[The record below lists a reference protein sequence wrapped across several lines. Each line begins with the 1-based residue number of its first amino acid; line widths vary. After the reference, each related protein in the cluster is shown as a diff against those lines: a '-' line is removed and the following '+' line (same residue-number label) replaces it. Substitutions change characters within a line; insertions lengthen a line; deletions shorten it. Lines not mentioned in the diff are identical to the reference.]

1 MKKTKFI
8 IIVLILI
15 IIAVGVNSVILN
27 NSYNLQ
33 IQAYNEQVYALIGA
47 IKQNYPEVSDEEII
61 RILNNTNSYENLIP
75 NYADN
80 EIINDNELSN
90 NNKDATDDAQ
100 KTNDNEDNSN
110 NTQKTNLEIGK
121 ELVQKYGI
129 TENDPAILKLEET
142 QNNTIIYSSAVIVV
156 LVLAIIVIWLV
167 SRIIQKRK
175 IDGITKYIREI
186 NNRNY
191 ELKIKENAEDELSN
205 LRNEL
210 YKITLMLKEE
220 AENSKKDKKFLAK
233 SLSDI
238 SHQIKTPLT
247 SISIML
253 DEIKDNE
260 NMDEETRQRFIFEIS
275 RQVEQ
280 ISFLTIAL
288 LKLSKLDSGTVE
300 FEKSKYRLDELVQ
313 NAIKNLEI
321 PLEIKNI
328 QVETNFEVRES
339 NKERNQNNNSDKN
352 NELNKVNLEVIG
364 DYRWTLEAVT
374 NIIKNCIEHSKEHTK
389 LYIQIRV
396 TNVYTELIIKDE
408 GEGIDEKDLKHIF
421 ERFYKGKNS
430 SENSFGIGLSLSKT
444 ILEKQNASISCSSTL
459 HKGTTFKIYFYER

>member
-1 MKKTKFI
+1 MKKTKFFI
-8 IIVLILI
+8 LILI
-15 IIAVGVNSVILN
+15 LLILAVGVNSVILN
-27 NSYNLQ
+27 NSYNQQ
-33 IQAYNEQVYALIGA
+33 IQAYNEQVYALIGT
-47 IKQNYPEVSDEEII
+47 IKQNYLEVSDEEII
-61 RILNNTNSYENLIP
+61 KILNNNTNS
-75 NYADN
+75 AF
-80 EIINDNELSN
+80 
-90 NNKDATDDAQ
+90 
-100 KTNDNEDNSN
+100 
-110 NTQKTNLEIGK
+110 GK
-121 ELVQKYGI
+121 ELAQKYGI
-129 TENDPAILKLEET
+129 TENDPAILKLEEI
-142 QNNTIIYSSAVIVV
+142 QNNTIIYSSAIIGI
-156 LVLAIIVIWLV
+156 LNLAIVVIWLV

-186 NNRNY
+186 NNKNY

-300 FEKSKYRLDELVQ
+300 FEKSKYKLDELVQ

-328 QVETNFEVRES
+328 QVETNFEEYKS
-339 NKERNQNNNSDKN
+339 HKEKGQNNNTTKN
-352 NELNKVNLEVIG
+352 NQLNKENLEIIG

-396 TNVYTELIIKDE
+396 TNVYTELIIRDE
-408 GEGIDEKDLKHIF
+408 GEGIDDKDLKHIF

-430 SENSFGIGLSLSKT
+430 SENSFGIGLALSKT

>member
-8 IIVLILI
+8 ILILI
-15 IIAVGVNSVILN
+15 LLILAVGTNAIILS

-33 IQAYNEQVYALIGA
+33 VQAYNESVYELIGV
-47 IKQNYPEVSDEEII
+47 IKENYPDISDEEII
-61 RILNNTNSYENLIP
+61 SMLNGKDNNTY
-75 NYADN
+75 
-80 EIINDNELSN
+80 
-90 NNKDATDDAQ
+90 
-100 KTNDNEDNSN
+100 
-110 NTQKTNLEIGK
+110 LEIGK
-121 ELVQKYGI
+121 ELAQKYGI
-129 TENDPAILKLEET
+129 TENDSAIVKLEET
-142 QNNTIIYSSAVIVV
+142 QSNTIIYSSAVIGI
-156 LVLAIIVIWLV
+156 LILAIIVIWLV
-167 SRIIQKRK
+167 NRMIQKRK

-220 AENSKKDKKFLAK
+220 AESSKKDKKFLAK

-260 NMDEETRQRFIFEIS
+260 NMDEETKQRFIFEIS

-300 FEKSKYRLDELVQ
+300 FEKSKYKLDELVQ

-321 PLEIKNI
+321 PLEVKNI
-328 QVETNFEVRES
+328 QVETNFEKVNEN
-339 NKERNQNNNSDKN
+339 NKKEIN
-352 NELNKVNLEVIG
+352 NEVATEIIG

-396 TNVYTELIIKDE
+396 THVYTELIIKDE

-430 SENSFGIGLSLSKT
+430 SENSFGIGLALSKT
-444 ILEKQNASISCSSTL
+444 ILEKQNASISCSSTF

>member
-8 IIVLILI
+8 ILILI
-15 IIAVGVNSVILN
+15 LLIIAVGVNSVILN

-33 IQAYNEQVYALIGA
+33 IQAYNESVYELIGV
-47 IKQNYPEVSDEEII
+47 IKENYPDISDEEII
-61 RILNNTNSYENLIP
+61 SMLNGKDNNTY
-75 NYADN
+75 
-80 EIINDNELSN
+80 
-90 NNKDATDDAQ
+90 
-100 KTNDNEDNSN
+100 
-110 NTQKTNLEIGK
+110 LEIGK
-121 ELVQKYGI
+121 ELAQKYGI
-129 TENDPAILKLEET
+129 TENDSAIVKLEET
-142 QNNTIIYSSAVIVV
+142 QNNTIIYSSAVIGI
-156 LVLAIIVIWLV
+156 LILAIIVIWLV
-167 SRIIQKRK
+167 NRMIQKRK

-328 QVETNFEVRES
+328 QVETNFEEYK
-339 NKERNQNNNSDKN
+339 NDKEKDQNNNSDKN
-352 NELNKVNLEVIG
+352 DELNKESLEIIG

-396 TNVYTELIIKDE
+396 THVYTELIIKDE
-408 GEGIDEKDLKHIF
+408 GEGIEEKDLKHIF
-421 ERFYKGKNS
+421 DRFYKGKNS
-430 SENSFGIGLSLSKT
+430 SENSFGIGLALSKT

>member
-8 IIVLILI
+8 ILILI
-15 IIAVGVNSVILN
+15 LLILAVGTNAIILS

-33 IQAYNEQVYALIGA
+33 VQAYNESVYELIGV
-47 IKQNYPEVSDEEII
+47 IKENYPDISDEEII
-61 RILNNTNSYENLIP
+61 SMLNEKDNNTY
-75 NYADN
+75 
-80 EIINDNELSN
+80 
-90 NNKDATDDAQ
+90 
-100 KTNDNEDNSN
+100 
-110 NTQKTNLEIGK
+110 LEIGK
-121 ELVQKYGI
+121 ELAQKYGI
-129 TENDPAILKLEET
+129 TENDSAIVKLEET
-142 QNNTIIYSSAVIVV
+142 QSNTIIYSSAVIGI
-156 LVLAIIVIWLV
+156 LILAIIVIWLV
-167 SRIIQKRK
+167 NRMIQKRK

-220 AENSKKDKKFLAK
+220 AESSKKDKKFLAK

-260 NMDEETRQRFIFEIS
+260 NMDEETKQRFIFEIS

-300 FEKSKYRLDELVQ
+300 FEKSKYKLDELVQ

-321 PLEIKNI
+321 PLEVKNI
-328 QVETNFEVRES
+328 QVETNFEKVNE
-339 NKERNQNNNSDKN
+339 NKEEIN
-352 NELNKVNLEVIG
+352 NEVATEIIG

-396 TNVYTELIIKDE
+396 THVYTELIIKDE

-430 SENSFGIGLSLSKT
+430 SENSFGIGLALSKT

>member
-1 MKKTKFI
+1 MKKTKFFI
-8 IIVLILI
+8 FILILLI
-15 IIAVGVNSVILN
+15 LAVGANSVVLN
-27 NSYNLQ
+27 NSYYLQ
-33 IQAYNEQVYALIGA
+33 IQAYNEQVYALIGT

>member
-8 IIVLILI
+8 ILILI
-15 IIAVGVNSVILN
+15 LLIIAVGVNSVILN

-33 IQAYNEQVYALIGA
+33 IQAYNESVYELIGV
-47 IKQNYPEVSDEEII
+47 IKENYPDISDEEII
-61 RILNNTNSYENLIP
+61 SMLNGKDNNTY
-75 NYADN
+75 
-80 EIINDNELSN
+80 
-90 NNKDATDDAQ
+90 
-100 KTNDNEDNSN
+100 
-110 NTQKTNLEIGK
+110 LEIGK
-121 ELVQKYGI
+121 ELAQKYGI
-129 TENDPAILKLEET
+129 TENDSAIVKLEET
-142 QNNTIIYSSAVIVV
+142 QNNTIIYSSVVIGV
-156 LVLAIIVIWLV
+156 LVLTIIVIWLV

-220 AENSKKDKKFLAK
+220 AENSKKDKKFFAK

-253 DEIKDNE
+253 DEIKDDE
-260 NMDEETRQRFIFEIS
+260 NMDDETKQRFIFEIS

-328 QVETNFEVRES
+328 QVETDFE
-339 NKERNQNNNSDKN
+339 KT
-352 NELNKVNLEVIG
+352 EVIG

-389 LYIQIRV
+389 LYIRIKV
-396 TNVYTELIIKDE
+396 THVYTELIIKDE

-444 ILEKQNASISCSSTL
+444 ILEKQNSSISCSSTL

>member
-8 IIVLILI
+8 VLTLVLL
-15 IIAVGVNSVILN
+15 IIAVVVNGIILN

-33 IQAYNEQVYALIGA
+33 IQEYNEQVYALIGT
-47 IKQNYPEVSDEEII
+47 IRENYPEVSDEEII
-61 RILNNTNSYENLIP
+61 RILNNSEAETSTYNTETSN
-75 NYADN
+75 
-80 EIINDNELSN
+80 SN
-90 NNKDATDDAQ
+90 NNL
-100 KTNDNEDNSN
+100 NENVNS
-110 NTQKTNLEIGK
+110 KAEIGK

-129 TENDPAILKLEET
+129 TENEPAILNLEKL
-142 QNNTIIYSSAVIVV
+142 QNNTIIYSGIVIGA
-156 LVLAIIVIWLV
+156 LVLAIIAIWLV

-186 NNRNY
+186 NNKNY

-253 DEIKDNE
+253 DELKDNQ

-275 RQVEQ
+275 RQAEQ

-300 FEKSKYRLDELVQ
+300 FEKSKYRLDVLVQ

-328 QVETNFEVRES
+328 QVETNFDEVSEV
-339 NKERNQNNNSDKN
+339 NKEKNLNNNSAKN
-352 NELNKVNLEVIG
+352 NKLNKASLEVIG

-374 NIIKNCIEHSKEHTK
+374 NIIKNCIEHTQESKKIH
-389 LYIQIRV
+389 IQIRV
-396 TNVYTELIIKDE
+396 TNVYTELIIEDE

-444 ILEKQNASISCSSTL
+444 ILEKQNASISCSSVL

>member
-8 IIVLILI
+8 IIVLILL

-61 RILNNTNSYENLIP
+61 RILNDTNLSENSIP
-75 NYADN
+75 KY
-80 EIINDNELSN
+80 IDNELAN
-90 NNKDATDDAQ
+90 NNEDATNDD
-100 KTNDNEDNSN
+100 K
-110 NTQKTNLEIGK
+110 KTNLEIGK
-121 ELVQKYGI
+121 ELAQKYGI

>member
-8 IIVLILI
+8 VLTLVLL
-15 IIAVGVNSVILN
+15 IIAVVVNGIILN

-33 IQAYNEQVYALIGA
+33 IQEYNEQVYALIGT
-47 IKQNYPEVSDEEII
+47 IRENYPEVSDEEII
-61 RILNNTNSYENLIP
+61 RILNNSEAETSTYNTETS
-75 NYADN
+75 
-80 EIINDNELSN
+80 
-90 NNKDATDDAQ
+90 
-100 KTNDNEDNSN
+100 NSN
-110 NTQKTNLEIGK
+110 NSLNENVNSNAEIGK

-129 TENDPAILKLEET
+129 TENEPAILSLEKL
-142 QNNTIIYSSAVIVV
+142 QNNTIIYSGIVIGV
-156 LVLAIIVIWLV
+156 LVLAIIAIWLV

-186 NNRNY
+186 NNKNY

-253 DEIKDNE
+253 DELKDNQ
-260 NMDEETRQRFIFEIS
+260 NMDEETRRRFIFEIS
-275 RQVEQ
+275 RQAEQ

-300 FEKSKYRLDELVQ
+300 FEKSKYRLDVLVQ

-328 QVETNFEVRES
+328 QVETNFE
-339 NKERNQNNNSDKN
+339 KT
-352 NELNKVNLEVIG
+352 EVIG

-374 NIIKNCIEHSKEHTK
+374 NIIKNCIEHTQENKKIH
-389 LYIQIRV
+389 IQIRV
-396 TNVYTELIIKDE
+396 TNVYTELIIEDE

-444 ILEKQNASISCSSTL
+444 ILEKQNASISCSSVL

>member
-8 IIVLILI
+8 ILILI
-15 IIAVGVNSVILN
+15 LLILAVGTNAIILS

-33 IQAYNEQVYALIGA
+33 VQAYNESVYELIGV
-47 IKQNYPEVSDEEII
+47 IKENYPDISDEEII
-61 RILNNTNSYENLIP
+61 IMLNGKDNNTY
-75 NYADN
+75 
-80 EIINDNELSN
+80 
-90 NNKDATDDAQ
+90 
-100 KTNDNEDNSN
+100 
-110 NTQKTNLEIGK
+110 LEIGK
-121 ELVQKYGI
+121 ELAQKYGI
-129 TENDPAILKLEET
+129 TENDSAIVKLEET
-142 QNNTIIYSSAVIVV
+142 QSNTIIYSSAVIGI
-156 LVLAIIVIWLV
+156 LILAIIVIWLV
-167 SRIIQKRK
+167 NRMIQKRK

-220 AENSKKDKKFLAK
+220 AESSKKDKKFLAK

-260 NMDEETRQRFIFEIS
+260 NMDEETKQRFIFEIS

-300 FEKSKYRLDELVQ
+300 FEKSKYKLDELVQ

-321 PLEIKNI
+321 PLEVKNI
-328 QVETNFEVRES
+328 QVETNFEKVNE
-339 NKERNQNNNSDKN
+339 NKEEIN
-352 NELNKVNLEVIG
+352 NEVATEIIG
-364 DYRWTLEAVT
+364 DYRWALEAVT

-396 TNVYTELIIKDE
+396 THVYTELIIKDE

-430 SENSFGIGLSLSKT
+430 SENSFGIGLALSKT

>member
-8 IIVLILI
+8 VLTLVLL
-15 IIAVGVNSVILN
+15 IIAVVVNGIILN

-33 IQAYNEQVYALIGA
+33 IQEYNEQVYALIGT
-47 IKQNYPEVSDEEII
+47 IRENYPEVSDEEII
-61 RILNNTNSYENLIP
+61 RILNNSEAVSSTYNTETSN
-75 NYADN
+75 
-80 EIINDNELSN
+80 SN
-90 NNKDATDDAQ
+90 NNL
-100 KTNDNEDNSN
+100 NENVNS
-110 NTQKTNLEIGK
+110 KAEIGK

-129 TENDPAILKLEET
+129 TENEPAILSLEKL
-142 QNNTIIYSSAVIVV
+142 QNNTIIYSGIVIGV
-156 LVLAIIVIWLV
+156 LVLAIIAIWLV
-167 SRIIQKRK
+167 SRIMQKRK

-186 NNRNY
+186 NNKNY

-253 DEIKDNE
+253 DELKDNQ
-260 NMDEETRQRFIFEIS
+260 NMDEETRRRFIFEIS
-275 RQVEQ
+275 RQAEQ

-300 FEKSKYRLDELVQ
+300 FEKSKYRLDVLVQ

-328 QVETNFEVRES
+328 QVETNFE
-339 NKERNQNNNSDKN
+339 KT
-352 NELNKVNLEVIG
+352 EVIG

-374 NIIKNCIEHSKEHTK
+374 NIIKNCIEHTQENKKIH
-389 LYIQIRV
+389 IQIRV
-396 TNVYTELIIKDE
+396 TNVYTELIIEDE

-444 ILEKQNASISCSSTL
+444 ILEKQNASISCSSVL

>member
-8 IIVLILI
+8 VLTLVLL
-15 IIAVGVNSVILN
+15 IIAVVVNGIILN

-33 IQAYNEQVYALIGA
+33 IQEYNEQVYALIGT
-47 IKQNYPEVSDEEII
+47 IRENYPEVSDEEII
-61 RILNNTNSYENLIP
+61 RILNNSEAESSTYNTETSN
-75 NYADN
+75 
-80 EIINDNELSN
+80 SN
-90 NNKDATDDAQ
+90 NNL
-100 KTNDNEDNSN
+100 NENVNSN
-110 NTQKTNLEIGK
+110 AEIGK

-129 TENDPAILKLEET
+129 TENEPAILNLEKL
-142 QNNTIIYSSAVIVV
+142 QNNTIIYSGIVIGV
-156 LVLAIIVIWLV
+156 LVLAIIAIWLV

-186 NNRNY
+186 NNKNY

-253 DEIKDNE
+253 DELKDNQ
-260 NMDEETRQRFIFEIS
+260 NMDEETRRRFIFEIS
-275 RQVEQ
+275 RQAEQ

-300 FEKSKYRLDELVQ
+300 FEKSKYRLDVLVQ

-328 QVETNFEVRES
+328 QVETNFDEVSEV
-339 NKERNQNNNSDKN
+339 NKEKNLNNNSAKN
-352 NELNKVNLEVIG
+352 NKLNKASLEVIG

-374 NIIKNCIEHSKEHTK
+374 NIIKNCIEHTQESKKIH
-389 LYIQIRV
+389 IQIRV
-396 TNVYTELIIKDE
+396 TNVYTELIIEDE

-444 ILEKQNASISCSSTL
+444 ILEKQNASISCSSVL

>member
-1 MKKTKFI
+1 MKKTKFFI
-8 IIVLILI
+8 FILILLI
-15 IIAVGVNSVILN
+15 LAVGANSVVLN
-27 NSYNLQ
+27 NSYYLQ
-33 IQAYNEQVYALIGA
+33 IQAYNEQMYALIGT

-61 RILNNTNSYENLIP
+61 SILNG
-75 NYADN
+75 
-80 EIINDNELSN
+80 
-90 NNKDATDDAQ
+90 KD
-100 KTNDNEDNSN
+100 N
-110 NTQKTNLEIGK
+110 NTYLEIGK
-121 ELVQKYGI
+121 KLAQKYGI
-129 TENDPAILKLEET
+129 TENAPAILKLEET
-142 QNNTIIYSSAVIVV
+142 QSNTIIYSSAVIGI
-156 LVLAIIVIWLV
+156 LILAIVVIWLV

-328 QVETNFEVRES
+328 QVETNFEEYKS
-339 NKERNQNNNSDKN
+339 DKEKGQNNNTTKN
-352 NELNKVNLEVIG
+352 NQLNKENLEIIG

-396 TNVYTELIIKDE
+396 THVYTELIIKDE

>member
-8 IIVLILI
+8 IIVLILL

-61 RILNNTNSYENLIP
+61 RILNDTNSYENLIP

-90 NNKDATDDAQ
+90 NNEDATNDAQ
-100 KTNDNEDNSN
+100 KTNNNEDNAN
-110 NTQKTNLEIGK
+110 NTQKTNLEVGK
-121 ELVQKYGI
+121 ELAQKYGI

-142 QNNTIIYSSAVIVV
+142 QNNTIIYSSAGIGI
-156 LVLAIIVIWLV
+156 LVLAIIARWLV

-220 AENSKKDKKFLAK
+220 AENSKKDRKFLAK

-238 SHQIKTPLT
+238 SHQIKTLLT

-260 NMDEETRQRFIFEIS
+260 NMDEETKQRFIFEIS

-321 PLEIKNI
+321 PLEVKNI
-328 QVETNFEVRES
+328 QVETNFEECKSDR
-339 NKERNQNNNSDKN
+339 ERNQNNNSDKN
-352 NELNKVNLEVIG
+352 NELNKVKLEVVG

-396 TNVYTELIIKDE
+396 THVYTELIIKDE

>member
-8 IIVLILI
+8 VLTLVLL
-15 IIAVGVNSVILN
+15 IIAVVVNGIILN

-33 IQAYNEQVYALIGA
+33 IQEYNEQVYALIGT
-47 IKQNYPEVSDEEII
+47 IRENYPEVSDEEII
-61 RILNNTNSYENLIP
+61 RILNNSEAESSTYNTETSN
-75 NYADN
+75 
-80 EIINDNELSN
+80 SN
-90 NNKDATDDAQ
+90 NNL
-100 KTNDNEDNSN
+100 NENVNSN
-110 NTQKTNLEIGK
+110 AEIGK

-129 TENDPAILKLEET
+129 TENEPAILSLEKL
-142 QNNTIIYSSAVIVV
+142 QNNTIIYSGIVIGV
-156 LVLAIIVIWLV
+156 LVLAIIAIWLV

-186 NNRNY
+186 NNKNY

-253 DEIKDNE
+253 DELKDNQ
-260 NMDEETRQRFIFEIS
+260 NMDEETRRRFIFEIS
-275 RQVEQ
+275 RQAEQ

-300 FEKSKYRLDELVQ
+300 FEKSKYRLDVLVQ

-328 QVETNFEVRES
+328 QVETNFDEVSEV
-339 NKERNQNNNSDKN
+339 NKEKNLNNNSAKN
-352 NELNKVNLEVIG
+352 NKLNKASLEVIG

-374 NIIKNCIEHSKEHTK
+374 NIIKNCIEHTQESKKIH
-389 LYIQIRV
+389 IQIRV
-396 TNVYTELIIKDE
+396 TNVYTELIIEDE

-444 ILEKQNASISCSSTL
+444 ILEKQNASISCSSVL

>member
-8 IIVLILI
+8 ILILI
-15 IIAVGVNSVILN
+15 LLIIAVGVNSVILN

-61 RILNNTNSYENLIP
+61 RILNDTNLSENSIP
-75 NYADN
+75 KY
-80 EIINDNELSN
+80 IDNELAN
-90 NNKDATDDAQ
+90 NNEDATNDD
-100 KTNDNEDNSN
+100 
-110 NTQKTNLEIGK
+110 QKTNLEIGK

-186 NNRNY
+186 NNKNY

-260 NMDEETRQRFIFEIS
+260 NMDEETKQRFIFEIS

-321 PLEIKNI
+321 PLEVKNI
-328 QVETNFEVRES
+328 QVETNFEECKSDREG
-339 NKERNQNNNSDKN
+339 NQNNNLDKN
-352 NELNKVNLEVIG
+352 NELNKVKLEVIG

-396 TNVYTELIIKDE
+396 THVYTELIIKDE

>member
-8 IIVLILI
+8 VLTLVLL
-15 IIAVGVNSVILN
+15 IIAVVVNGIILN

-33 IQAYNEQVYALIGA
+33 IQEYNEQVYALIGT
-47 IKQNYPEVSDEEII
+47 IRENYPEVSDEEII
-61 RILNNTNSYENLIP
+61 RILNNSEAETSTYNTETS
-75 NYADN
+75 
-80 EIINDNELSN
+80 
-90 NNKDATDDAQ
+90 
-100 KTNDNEDNSN
+100 NSN
-110 NTQKTNLEIGK
+110 NSLNENVNSNAEIGK

-129 TENDPAILKLEET
+129 TENEPAILSLEKL
-142 QNNTIIYSSAVIVV
+142 QNNTIIYSGIVIGV
-156 LVLAIIVIWLV
+156 LVLAIIAIWLV

-186 NNRNY
+186 NNKNY
-191 ELKIKENAEDELSN
+191 ELKIKENVEDELSN

-321 PLEIKNI
+321 PLEIKNM

>member
-8 IIVLILI
+8 ILILI
-15 IIAVGVNSVILN
+15 LLIIAVGVNSVILN

-33 IQAYNEQVYALIGA
+33 IQAYNESVYELIGV
-47 IKQNYPEVSDEEII
+47 IKENYPDISDEEII
-61 RILNNTNSYENLIP
+61 SMLNGKDNNTY
-75 NYADN
+75 
-80 EIINDNELSN
+80 
-90 NNKDATDDAQ
+90 
-100 KTNDNEDNSN
+100 
-110 NTQKTNLEIGK
+110 LEIGK
-121 ELVQKYGI
+121 ELAQKYGI
-129 TENDPAILKLEET
+129 TENDSAIVKLEEAKS
-142 QNNTIIYSSAVIVV
+142 NTIIYSSAVIGI
-156 LVLAIIVIWLV
+156 LILAIIVIWLV
-167 SRIIQKRK
+167 NRMIQKRK

-328 QVETNFEVRES
+328 QVETNFEEYK
-339 NKERNQNNNSDKN
+339 NDKEKDQNNNSDKN
-352 NELNKVNLEVIG
+352 NELNKESLEIIG

-389 LYIQIRV
+389 LYIQIKV
-396 TNVYTELIIKDE
+396 THVYTELIIKDE

-444 ILEKQNASISCSSTL
+444 ILEKQNSSISCSSTL

>member
-8 IIVLILI
+8 VLTLVLL
-15 IIAVGVNSVILN
+15 IIAVVVNGIILN

-33 IQAYNEQVYALIGA
+33 IQEYNEQVYALIGT
-47 IKQNYPEVSDEEII
+47 IRENYPEVSDEEII
-61 RILNNTNSYENLIP
+61 RILNNSEAVSSTYNTETSN
-75 NYADN
+75 
-80 EIINDNELSN
+80 SN
-90 NNKDATDDAQ
+90 NNL
-100 KTNDNEDNSN
+100 NENVNSN
-110 NTQKTNLEIGK
+110 AEIGK

-129 TENDPAILKLEET
+129 TENEPAILSLEKL
-142 QNNTIIYSSAVIVV
+142 QNNTIIYSGIVIGV
-156 LVLAIIVIWLV
+156 LVLAIIAIWLV

-186 NNRNY
+186 NNKNY

-253 DEIKDNE
+253 DELKDNQ
-260 NMDEETRQRFIFEIS
+260 NMDEETRRRFIFEIS
-275 RQVEQ
+275 RQAEQ

-300 FEKSKYRLDELVQ
+300 FEKSKYRLDVLVQ

-328 QVETNFEVRES
+328 QVETNFDEVSEV
-339 NKERNQNNNSDKN
+339 NKEKNLNNNSAKN
-352 NELNKVNLEVIG
+352 NKLNKASLEVIG

-374 NIIKNCIEHSKEHTK
+374 NIIKNCIEHTQESKKIH
-389 LYIQIRV
+389 IQIRV
-396 TNVYTELIIKDE
+396 TNVYTELIIEDE

-444 ILEKQNASISCSSTL
+444 ILEKQNASISCSSVL

>member
-8 IIVLILI
+8 VLTLVLL
-15 IIAVGVNSVILN
+15 IIAVVVNGIILN

-33 IQAYNEQVYALIGA
+33 IQEYNEQVYALIGT
-47 IKQNYPEVSDEEII
+47 IRENYPEVSDEEII
-61 RILNNTNSYENLIP
+61 RILNNSEAESSTYNTETSN
-75 NYADN
+75 
-80 EIINDNELSN
+80 SN
-90 NNKDATDDAQ
+90 NNL
-100 KTNDNEDNSN
+100 NENVNSN
-110 NTQKTNLEIGK
+110 AEIGK

-129 TENDPAILKLEET
+129 TENEPAILSLEKL
-142 QNNTIIYSSAVIVV
+142 QNNTIIYSGIVIGV
-156 LVLAIIVIWLV
+156 LVLAIIAIWLV

-186 NNRNY
+186 NNKNY

-253 DEIKDNE
+253 DELKDNQ
-260 NMDEETRQRFIFEIS
+260 NMDEETRRRFIFEIS
-275 RQVEQ
+275 RQAEQ

-300 FEKSKYRLDELVQ
+300 FEKSKYRLDVLVQ

-328 QVETNFEVRES
+328 QLETNFDEVSEV
-339 NKERNQNNNSDKN
+339 NKEKNLNNNSAKN
-352 NELNKVNLEVIG
+352 NKLNKASLEVIG

-374 NIIKNCIEHSKEHTK
+374 NIIKNCIEHTQESKKIH
-389 LYIQIRV
+389 IQIRV
-396 TNVYTELIIKDE
+396 TNVYTELIIEDE

-444 ILEKQNASISCSSTL
+444 ILEKQNASISCSSVL

>member
-8 IIVLILI
+8 ILILI
-15 IIAVGVNSVILN
+15 LLILAVGTNAIILS

-33 IQAYNEQVYALIGA
+33 VQAYNESVYELIGV
-47 IKQNYPEVSDEEII
+47 IKENYPDISDEEII
-61 RILNNTNSYENLIP
+61 SMLNGKNNNTY
-75 NYADN
+75 
-80 EIINDNELSN
+80 
-90 NNKDATDDAQ
+90 
-100 KTNDNEDNSN
+100 
-110 NTQKTNLEIGK
+110 LEIGK
-121 ELVQKYGI
+121 ELALKYGI
-129 TENDPAILKLEET
+129 TENDSAIVKLEET
-142 QNNTIIYSSAVIVV
+142 QSNTIIYSSAVIGI
-156 LVLAIIVIWLV
+156 LILAIIVIWLV
-167 SRIIQKRK
+167 NRMIQKRK

-220 AENSKKDKKFLAK
+220 AESSKKDKKFLAK

-260 NMDEETRQRFIFEIS
+260 NMDEETKQRFIFEIS

-300 FEKSKYRLDELVQ
+300 FEKSKYKLDELVQ

-321 PLEIKNI
+321 PLEVKNI
-328 QVETNFEVRES
+328 QVETNFEKVNEN
-339 NKERNQNNNSDKN
+339 NKKEIN
-352 NELNKVNLEVIG
+352 NEVATEIIG

-396 TNVYTELIIKDE
+396 THVYTELIIKDE

-430 SENSFGIGLSLSKT
+430 SENSFGIGLALSKT

>member
-8 IIVLILI
+8 VLTLVLL
-15 IIAVGVNSVILN
+15 IIAVVVNGIILN

-33 IQAYNEQVYALIGA
+33 IQEYNEQVYALIGT
-47 IKQNYPEVSDEEII
+47 IRENYPEVSDEEII
-61 RILNNTNSYENLIP
+61 RILNNSEAETSTYNTETSN
-75 NYADN
+75 
-80 EIINDNELSN
+80 SN
-90 NNKDATDDAQ
+90 NNL
-100 KTNDNEDNSN
+100 NENVNSN
-110 NTQKTNLEIGK
+110 AEIGK

-129 TENDPAILKLEET
+129 TENEPAILSLEKL
-142 QNNTIIYSSAVIVV
+142 QNNTIIYSGIVIGV
-156 LVLAIIVIWLV
+156 LVLAIIAIWLV

-186 NNRNY
+186 NNKNY

-253 DEIKDNE
+253 DELKDNQ
-260 NMDEETRQRFIFEIS
+260 NMDEETRRRFIFEIS
-275 RQVEQ
+275 RQAEQ

-300 FEKSKYRLDELVQ
+300 FEKSKYRLDVLVQ

-328 QVETNFEVRES
+328 QVETNFE
-339 NKERNQNNNSDKN
+339 KT
-352 NELNKVNLEVIG
+352 EVIG

-374 NIIKNCIEHSKEHTK
+374 NIIKNCIEHTQESKKIH
-389 LYIQIRV
+389 IQIRV
-396 TNVYTELIIKDE
+396 TNVYTELIIEDE

-444 ILEKQNASISCSSTL
+444 ILEKQKASISCSSVL
-459 HKGTTFKIYFYER
+459 HKGTIFKIYFYER

>member
-8 IIVLILI
+8 VLTLVLL
-15 IIAVGVNSVILN
+15 IIAVVVNGIILN

-33 IQAYNEQVYALIGA
+33 IQEYNEQVYALIGT
-47 IKQNYPEVSDEEII
+47 IRENYPEVSDEEII
-61 RILNNTNSYENLIP
+61 RILNNSEAVSSTYNTETSN
-75 NYADN
+75 
-80 EIINDNELSN
+80 SN
-90 NNKDATDDAQ
+90 NNL
-100 KTNDNEDNSN
+100 NENVNS
-110 NTQKTNLEIGK
+110 KAEIGK

-129 TENDPAILKLEET
+129 TENEPAILSLEKL
-142 QNNTIIYSSAVIVV
+142 QNNTIIYSGIVIGV
-156 LVLAIIVIWLV
+156 LVLAIIAIWLV

-186 NNRNY
+186 NNKNY

-253 DEIKDNE
+253 DELKDNQ
-260 NMDEETRQRFIFEIS
+260 NMDEETRRRFIFEIS
-275 RQVEQ
+275 RQAEQ

-300 FEKSKYRLDELVQ
+300 FEKSKYRLDVLVQ

-328 QVETNFEVRES
+328 QVETNFDEVSEV
-339 NKERNQNNNSDKN
+339 NKEKNLNNNSAKN
-352 NELNKVNLEVIG
+352 NKLNKASLEVIG

-374 NIIKNCIEHSKEHTK
+374 NIIKNCIEHTQESKKIH
-389 LYIQIRV
+389 IQIRV
-396 TNVYTELIIKDE
+396 TNVYTELIIEDE

-444 ILEKQNASISCSSTL
+444 ILEKQKASISCSSVL

>member
-8 IIVLILI
+8 ILILI
-15 IIAVGVNSVILN
+15 LLILAVGTNAIILS

-33 IQAYNEQVYALIGA
+33 VQAYNESVYELIGV
-47 IKQNYPEVSDEEII
+47 IKENYPDISDEEII
-61 RILNNTNSYENLIP
+61 SMLNGKDNNTY
-75 NYADN
+75 
-80 EIINDNELSN
+80 
-90 NNKDATDDAQ
+90 
-100 KTNDNEDNSN
+100 
-110 NTQKTNLEIGK
+110 LEIGK
-121 ELVQKYGI
+121 ELAQKYGI
-129 TENDPAILKLEET
+129 TENDSAIVKLEET
-142 QNNTIIYSSAVIVV
+142 QSNTIIYSSAVIGI
-156 LVLAIIVIWLV
+156 LILAIIVIWLV
-167 SRIIQKRK
+167 NRMIQKRK

-220 AENSKKDKKFLAK
+220 AESSKKDKKFLAK

-260 NMDEETRQRFIFEIS
+260 NMDEETKQRFIFEIS

-300 FEKSKYRLDELVQ
+300 FEKSKYKLDELVQ

-321 PLEIKNI
+321 PLEVKNI
-328 QVETNFEVRES
+328 QVETNFEKVNEN
-339 NKERNQNNNSDKN
+339 NKKEIN
-352 NELNKVNLEVIG
+352 NEVATEIIG

-396 TNVYTELIIKDE
+396 THVYTELIIKDE

-430 SENSFGIGLSLSKT
+430 SENSFGIGLALSKT

>member
-8 IIVLILI
+8 ILILI
-15 IIAVGVNSVILN
+15 LLIIAVGVNSVILN

-61 RILNNTNSYENLIP
+61 RILNDTNLSENSIP
-75 NYADN
+75 KY
-80 EIINDNELSN
+80 IDNELAN
-90 NNKDATDDAQ
+90 NNEDATNDD
-100 KTNDNEDNSN
+100 
-110 NTQKTNLEIGK
+110 QKTNLEIGK

-142 QNNTIIYSSAVIVV
+142 QNNTIIYSSAVIGI
-156 LVLAIIVIWLV
+156 LVLAIIAIWLV

-253 DEIKDNE
+253 DEIKDNK
-260 NMDEETRQRFIFEIS
+260 NMDEETKQRFIFEIS

-321 PLEIKNI
+321 PLEVKNI
-328 QVETNFEVRES
+328 QVETNFEECKSDR
-339 NKERNQNNNSDKN
+339 ERNQNNNLDKN
-352 NELNKVNLEVIG
+352 NELNKVKLEVIG

>member
-8 IIVLILI
+8 ILILI
-15 IIAVGVNSVILN
+15 LLIIAVGVNSVILN

-33 IQAYNEQVYALIGA
+33 IQAYNESVYELIGV
-47 IKQNYPEVSDEEII
+47 IKENYPDISDEEII
-61 RILNNTNSYENLIP
+61 SMLNGKDNNTY
-75 NYADN
+75 
-80 EIINDNELSN
+80 
-90 NNKDATDDAQ
+90 
-100 KTNDNEDNSN
+100 
-110 NTQKTNLEIGK
+110 LEIGK
-121 ELVQKYGI
+121 KLAQKYGI
-129 TENDPAILKLEET
+129 TENAPAILKLEET
-142 QNNTIIYSSAVIVV
+142 QSNTIIYSSAVIGI
-156 LVLAIIVIWLV
+156 LILAIIVIWLV

-328 QVETNFEVRES
+328 QVETNFEEYK
-339 NKERNQNNNSDKN
+339 NDKEKDQNNNSDKN
-352 NELNKVNLEVIG
+352 DELNKESLEIIG

-389 LYIQIRV
+389 LYIQIKV
-396 TNVYTELIIKDE
+396 THVYTELIIKDE

-430 SENSFGIGLSLSKT
+430 SENSFGIGLALSKT

>member
-8 IIVLILI
+8 VLTLVLL
-15 IIAVGVNSVILN
+15 IIAVVVNGIILN

-33 IQAYNEQVYALIGA
+33 IQEYNEQVYALIGT
-47 IKQNYPEVSDEEII
+47 IRENYPEVSDEEII
-61 RILNNTNSYENLIP
+61 RILNNSEAETSTYNTETSN
-75 NYADN
+75 
-80 EIINDNELSN
+80 SN
-90 NNKDATDDAQ
+90 NNL
-100 KTNDNEDNSN
+100 NENVNSN
-110 NTQKTNLEIGK
+110 AEIGK

-129 TENDPAILKLEET
+129 TENEPAILSLEKL
-142 QNNTIIYSSAVIVV
+142 QNNTIIYSGIVIGV
-156 LVLAIIVIWLV
+156 LVLAIIAIWLV

-186 NNRNY
+186 NNKNY

-253 DEIKDNE
+253 DEIKENE
-260 NMDEETRQRFIFEIS
+260 NMDEETKQRFIFEIS

-300 FEKSKYRLDELVQ
+300 FEKSKYRLDVLVQ

-328 QVETNFEVRES
+328 QVETNFDEVSEV
-339 NKERNQNNNSDKN
+339 NKEKNLNNNSAKN
-352 NELNKVNLEVIG
+352 NKLNKASLEVIG
-364 DYRWTLEAVT
+364 DYRGTLEAVT
-374 NIIKNCIEHSKEHTK
+374 NIIKNCIEHTQESKKIH
-389 LYIQIRV
+389 IQIRV
-396 TNVYTELIIKDE
+396 TNVYTELIIEDE

-444 ILEKQNASISCSSTL
+444 ILEKQNASISCSSVL

>member
-8 IIVLILI
+8 ILILI
-15 IIAVGVNSVILN
+15 LLIIAVGVNSVILN

-33 IQAYNEQVYALIGA
+33 IQAYNESVYELIGV
-47 IKQNYPEVSDEEII
+47 IKENYPDISDEEII
-61 RILNNTNSYENLIP
+61 SMLNGKDNNTY
-75 NYADN
+75 
-80 EIINDNELSN
+80 
-90 NNKDATDDAQ
+90 
-100 KTNDNEDNSN
+100 
-110 NTQKTNLEIGK
+110 LEIGK
-121 ELVQKYGI
+121 ELAQKYGI
-129 TENDPAILKLEET
+129 TENDSAIVKLEEAKS
-142 QNNTIIYSSAVIVV
+142 NTIIYSSAVIGI
-156 LVLAIIVIWLV
+156 LNLAIVVIWLV

-186 NNRNY
+186 NNKNY

-253 DEIKDNE
+253 DEIKDDE
-260 NMDEETRQRFIFEIS
+260 NMDDETKQRFIFEIS

-300 FEKSKYRLDELVQ
+300 FEKSKYKLDELVQ

-328 QVETNFEVRES
+328 QVETNFEKVNE
-339 NKERNQNNNSDKN
+339 NKEEIN
-352 NELNKVNLEVIG
+352 NEVATEIIG

-396 TNVYTELIIKDE
+396 TNVYTELIIRDE
-408 GEGIDEKDLKHIF
+408 GEGIDDKDLKHIF

-430 SENSFGIGLSLSKT
+430 SENSFGIGLALSKT

>member
-8 IIVLILI
+8 ILILI
-15 IIAVGVNSVILN
+15 LLIIAVGVNSVILN

-33 IQAYNEQVYALIGA
+33 IQAYNESVYELIGV
-47 IKQNYPEVSDEEII
+47 IKENYPDISDEEII
-61 RILNNTNSYENLIP
+61 SMLNGKDNNTY
-75 NYADN
+75 
-80 EIINDNELSN
+80 
-90 NNKDATDDAQ
+90 
-100 KTNDNEDNSN
+100 
-110 NTQKTNLEIGK
+110 LEIGK
-121 ELVQKYGI
+121 ELAQKYGI
-129 TENDPAILKLEET
+129 TENDSAIVKLEEA
-142 QNNTIIYSSAVIVV
+142 QNNTIIYSSVVIGV
-156 LVLAIIVIWLV
+156 LVLTIIVIWLV

-328 QVETNFEVRES
+328 QVETNFEEYKS
-339 NKERNQNNNSDKN
+339 DKEKDQNNNSDKN
-352 NELNKVNLEVIG
+352 NELNKESLEIIG

-396 TNVYTELIIKDE
+396 THVYTELIIKDE

-430 SENSFGIGLSLSKT
+430 SENSFGIGLALSKT

>member
-8 IIVLILI
+8 VLTLVLL
-15 IIAVGVNSVILN
+15 IIAVVVNGIILN

-33 IQAYNEQVYALIGA
+33 IQEYNEQVYALIGT
-47 IKQNYPEVSDEEII
+47 IRENYPEVSDEEII
-61 RILNNTNSYENLIP
+61 RILNNSEAVSSTYNTETSN
-75 NYADN
+75 
-80 EIINDNELSN
+80 SN
-90 NNKDATDDAQ
+90 NNL
-100 KTNDNEDNSN
+100 NENVNS
-110 NTQKTNLEIGK
+110 KAEIGK

-129 TENDPAILKLEET
+129 TENESAILSLEKM
-142 QNNTIIYSSAVIVV
+142 QNNTIIYSGIVIGV
-156 LVLAIIVIWLV
+156 LVLAIIAIWLV
-167 SRIIQKRK
+167 SRIMQKRK

-186 NNRNY
+186 NNKNY

-253 DEIKDNE
+253 DELKDNQ

-275 RQVEQ
+275 RQAEQ

-300 FEKSKYRLDELVQ
+300 FEKSKYRLDVLVQ

-328 QVETNFEVRES
+328 QVETNFDEVSEV
-339 NKERNQNNNSDKN
+339 NKEKNLNNNSAKN
-352 NELNKVNLEVIG
+352 NKLNKASLEVIG

-374 NIIKNCIEHSKEHTK
+374 NIIKNCIEHTQESKKIH
-389 LYIQIRV
+389 IQIRV
-396 TNVYTELIIKDE
+396 TNVYTELIIEDE

-444 ILEKQNASISCSSTL
+444 ILEKQNASISCSSVL

>member
-8 IIVLILI
+8 VLTLVLL
-15 IIAVGVNSVILN
+15 IIAVVVNGIILN

-33 IQAYNEQVYALIGA
+33 IQEYNEQVYALIGT
-47 IKQNYPEVSDEEII
+47 IRENYPEVSDEEII
-61 RILNNTNSYENLIP
+61 RILNNSEAETSTYNTETSN
-75 NYADN
+75 
-80 EIINDNELSN
+80 SN
-90 NNKDATDDAQ
+90 NNL
-100 KTNDNEDNSN
+100 NENVNSN
-110 NTQKTNLEIGK
+110 AEIGK

-129 TENDPAILKLEET
+129 TENEPAILSLEKL
-142 QNNTIIYSSAVIVV
+142 QNNTIIYSAIVIGV
-156 LVLAIIVIWLV
+156 LVLAIIAIWLV

-186 NNRNY
+186 NNKNY
-191 ELKIKENAEDELSN
+191 ELKIKENAEYELSN

-253 DEIKDNE
+253 DELKDNQ
-260 NMDEETRQRFIFEIS
+260 NMDEETRRRFIFEIS
-275 RQVEQ
+275 RQAEQ

-300 FEKSKYRLDELVQ
+300 FEKSKYRLDVLVQ

-328 QVETNFEVRES
+328 QLETNFDEVSEV
-339 NKERNQNNNSDKN
+339 NKEKNLNNNSAKN
-352 NELNKVNLEVIG
+352 NKLNKASLEVIG

-374 NIIKNCIEHSKEHTK
+374 NIIKNCIEHTQESKKIH
-389 LYIQIRV
+389 IQIRV
-396 TNVYTELIIKDE
+396 TNVYTELIIEDE

-444 ILEKQNASISCSSTL
+444 ILEKQNASISCSSVL

>member
-8 IIVLILI
+8 VLTLVLL
-15 IIAVGVNSVILN
+15 IIAVVVNGIILN

-33 IQAYNEQVYALIGA
+33 IQEYNEQVYALIGT
-47 IKQNYPEVSDEEII
+47 IRENYPEVSDEEII
-61 RILNNTNSYENLIP
+61 RILNNSEAVSSTYNTETSN
-75 NYADN
+75 
-80 EIINDNELSN
+80 SN
-90 NNKDATDDAQ
+90 NNL
-100 KTNDNEDNSN
+100 NENVNS
-110 NTQKTNLEIGK
+110 KAEIGK

-129 TENDPAILKLEET
+129 TENESAILSLEKM
-142 QNNTIIYSSAVIVV
+142 QNNTIIYSGIVIGV
-156 LVLAIIVIWLV
+156 LVLAIIAIWLV

-186 NNRNY
+186 NNKNY

-253 DEIKDNE
+253 DELKDNQ

-275 RQVEQ
+275 RQAEQ

-300 FEKSKYRLDELVQ
+300 FEKSKYRLDVLVQ

-328 QVETNFEVRES
+328 QVETNFDEVSEV
-339 NKERNQNNNSDKN
+339 NKEKNLNNNSAKN
-352 NELNKVNLEVIG
+352 NKLNKASLEVIG

-374 NIIKNCIEHSKEHTK
+374 NIIKNCIEHTQESKKIH
-389 LYIQIRV
+389 IQIRV
-396 TNVYTELIIKDE
+396 TNVYTELIIEDE

-444 ILEKQNASISCSSTL
+444 ILEKQNASISCSSVL

>member
-8 IIVLILI
+8 VLTLVLL
-15 IIAVGVNSVILN
+15 IIAVVVNGIILN

-33 IQAYNEQVYALIGA
+33 IQEYNEQVYALIGT
-47 IKQNYPEVSDEEII
+47 IRENYPEVSDEEII
-61 RILNNTNSYENLIP
+61 RILNNSEAETSTYNTETSN
-75 NYADN
+75 
-80 EIINDNELSN
+80 SN
-90 NNKDATDDAQ
+90 NNL
-100 KTNDNEDNSN
+100 NENVNSN
-110 NTQKTNLEIGK
+110 AEIGK

-129 TENDPAILKLEET
+129 TENEPAILSLEKL
-142 QNNTIIYSSAVIVV
+142 QNNTIIYSGVVIGV
-156 LVLAIIVIWLV
+156 LVLAIIAIWLV

-186 NNRNY
+186 NNKNY

-253 DEIKDNE
+253 DELKDNQ
-260 NMDEETRQRFIFEIS
+260 NMDEETRRRFIFEIS
-275 RQVEQ
+275 RQAEQ

-300 FEKSKYRLDELVQ
+300 FEKSKYRLDVLVQ

-328 QVETNFEVRES
+328 QVETNFDEVSEV
-339 NKERNQNNNSDKN
+339 NKEKNLNNNSAKN
-352 NELNKVNLEVIG
+352 NKLNKASLEVIG

-374 NIIKNCIEHSKEHTK
+374 NIIKNCIEHTQESKKIH
-389 LYIQIRV
+389 IQIRV
-396 TNVYTELIIKDE
+396 TNVYTELIIEDE

-444 ILEKQNASISCSSTL
+444 ILEKQNASISCSSVL

>member
-8 IIVLILI
+8 VLTLVLL
-15 IIAVGVNSVILN
+15 IIAVVVNGIILN

-33 IQAYNEQVYALIGA
+33 IQEYNEQVYALIGT
-47 IKQNYPEVSDEEII
+47 IRENYPEVSDEEII
-61 RILNNTNSYENLIP
+61 RILNNSEAESSTYNTETSN
-75 NYADN
+75 
-80 EIINDNELSN
+80 SN
-90 NNKDATDDAQ
+90 NNL
-100 KTNDNEDNSN
+100 NENVNSN
-110 NTQKTNLEIGK
+110 AEIGK

-129 TENDPAILKLEET
+129 TENEPAILSLEKL
-142 QNNTIIYSSAVIVV
+142 QNNTIIYSGIVIGA
-156 LVLAIIVIWLV
+156 LVLAIIAIWLV

-186 NNRNY
+186 NNKNY

-253 DEIKDNE
+253 DELKDNQ
-260 NMDEETRQRFIFEIS
+260 NMDEETRRRFIFEIS
-275 RQVEQ
+275 RQAEQ

-300 FEKSKYRLDELVQ
+300 FEKSKYRLDVLVQ

-328 QVETNFEVRES
+328 QVETNFDEVSEV
-339 NKERNQNNNSDKN
+339 NKEKNLNNNSAKN
-352 NELNKVNLEVIG
+352 NKLNKASLEVIG

-374 NIIKNCIEHSKEHTK
+374 NIIKNCIEHTQESKKIH
-389 LYIQIRV
+389 IQIRV
-396 TNVYTELIIKDE
+396 TNVYTELIIEDE

-444 ILEKQNASISCSSTL
+444 ILEKQNASISCSSVL